1 MRSSFRRLE
10 GYRVRPFRGAG
21 FTLIEVLVVIAV
33 VAILAAI
40 TLGISSGARD
50 KAAQDRARSELAVL
64 GTALERYRAAYGA
77 YPQDEQNAAALY
89 QALSGT
95 RTPTGAVDDRAP
107 FITLAGLVLSDA
119 EDVIVDPWGQPYEYV
134 PFMSGAR
141 RGFRLYSIGRDGKDA
156 PPTSS
161 GLLDESADENLDN
174 IYAHL

>member
-1 MRSSFRRLE
+1 MRSSFRLLAGR
-10 GYRVRPFRGAG
+10 RIRRFSQPG

-64 GTALERYRAAYGA
+64 STALERYRAVYGA
-77 YPQDEQNAAALY
+77 YPQVEQNDTTLY
-89 QALSGT
+89 QALSGP
-95 RTPTGAVDDRAP
+95 RTPTGATDDRAP
-107 FITLAGLVLSDA
+107 FITLAGLVLSEGEDA
-119 EDVIVDPWGQPYEYV
+119 IVDPWGQPYEYV
-134 PFMSGAR
+134 PFTNGVR

-156 PPTSS
+156 PPTGS